1 MSDQLEIKL
10 LDMMMEL
17 LHIIVHA
24 TSNTFNTL
32 AGVLALV
39 VFVRSQQ
46 KSMRLLSYM
55 FWWTCLRWMNT
66 SSNTP
71 ILQAEFVFYMC
82 WPYSNLL
89 VSFSKFREE
98 QWKSRISPTDEQLK
112 DLRLNGWKSSRGK
125 RDPNFFE
132 WFKEKSN
139 PTETLRITF

>member
-55 FWWTCLRWMNT
+55 F
-66 SSNTP
+66 
-71 ILQAEFVFYMC
+71 
-82 WPYSNLL
+82 
-89 VSFSKFREE
+89 
-98 QWKSRISPTDEQLK
+98 
-112 DLRLNGWKSSRGK
+112 
-125 RDPNFFE
+125 
-132 WFKEKSN
+132 
-139 PTETLRITF
+139 